1 MKFGNVFVLCTGR
14 CGSTTFIKACSHFTN
29 YTSGHE
35 ARSHLLDAER
45 FAYPSLHIE
54 ADNRLSWLLGRLDK
68 EYGNAAF
75 YVHLTRNVND
85 TAKSFAKRSGGIMSA
100 YQGAGI
106 IMGCKEKDQIKIAK
120 DYINTVNANI
130 EMFLSNKSHKMKFR
144 LERAKAGF
152 IRFCLQIQARGEV
165 QKALGEFDVT
175 HNAS

>member
-1 MKFGNVFVLCTGR
+1 
-14 CGSTTFIKACSHFTN
+14 
-29 YTSGHE
+29 
-35 ARSHLLDAER
+35 
-45 FAYPSLHIE
+45 
-54 ADNRLSWLLGRLDK
+54 
-68 EYGNAAF
+68 
-75 YVHLTRNVND
+75 
-85 TAKSFAKRSGGIMSA
+85 
-100 YQGAGI
+100 
-106 IMGCKEKDQIKIAK
+106 MGCKEKDQIKIAK